1 MVSHSNIK
9 NNHSGDKV
17 IVTSSDNNSELRP
30 NGDDMAAT
38 TTSQTGLLVAN
49 DSSQSVIFQQSRGW
63 SRAIAW
69 GIMGLMVAVISWA
82 AMARIDEAIPAD
94 GKLEPLDGAKKIQ
107 APIGGVVKQ
116 IYVKNGDRVKAGD
129 LLLRLESTV
138 PQSQLAALASTKVS
152 LDAENRFYRSQMNPG
167 ATSSVN
173 VSNLRIQPEVLAL
186 TKSRTA
192 LVAENQL
199 YQSEM
204 SGRNPANLTP
214 VQQQRLQSNV
224 NELNTRLAVGK
235 LEVGQVQK
243 QISENRVRRQGLVNQ
258 LAGIGSNI
266 LSITA
271 EMSSGRD
278 GVIVALGQIDR
289 QISQN
294 QARISATQKTLKI
307 NQDIL
312 ADILPAGEAGAIA
325 AAQIKRQE
333 QEVINRASELE
344 QQIQEQSRLQLEK
357 NRLAAISKSDNQ
369 RQQQRSQEQQQLLKQ
384 RQSEISQLDQEY
396 ARLQLSASQGIEKL
410 NSNVAI
416 DRKDLFTQVANN
428 DKKIAEI
435 DSQLNKSIVE
445 NEKKITEITNQIT
458 QAQQNLKYQEI
469 RSPVAG
475 EVFELKAYPEG
486 VVNTNSPDALVQII
500 PSDEVMANVY
510 ITNRDIGFVKVGQ
523 PVDVRIDTFNFSE
536 FGDLKGTVEWIGSD
550 ALPPDQQNPYARFPA
565 KIKLV
570 QQSLVVKGESKKL
583 KAGSSVKVNI
593 KLRDRT
599 VISLFTDMFSK
610 QSDGLKNLR

>member
-1 MVSHSNIK
+1 MTSRSDIKSDHSASNLAPTSLPVTRTG
-9 NNHSGDKV
+9 SG
-17 IVTSSDNNSELRP
+17 L
-30 NGDDMAAT
+30 T
-38 TTSQTGLLVAN
+38 TTNGNGETAPLTASDT
-49 DSSQSVIFQQSRGW
+49 SQSVIFQQSGVW

-69 GIMGLMVAVISWA
+69 GIMGLVVAGISWA
-82 AMARIDEAIPAD
+82 ALARIEEAIPAD
-94 GKLEPLDGAKKIQ
+94 GKLEPLEGAKKIQ

-138 PQSQLAALASTKVS
+138 PQSQLTSLASTKNS
-152 LDAENRFYRSQMNPG
+152 LEAENKFYRSQMNPQ
-167 ATSSVN
+167 AVTPAN
-173 VSNLRIQPEVLAL
+173 TANLQIKPEILAL
-186 TKSRTA
+186 TKSRNA

-199 YQSEM
+199 YQSQM
-204 SGRNPANLTP
+204 SGQNQASLTP
-214 VQQQRLQSNV
+214 AQQQRLQSNM
-224 NELNTRLAVGK
+224 NELNSRLALGK

-258 LAGIGSNI
+258 LTGINSNI
-266 LSITA
+266 SSIEA
-271 EMSSGRD
+271 EIVSGQD
-278 GVIVALGQIDR
+278 GVRTSLSQIDR

-294 QARISATQKTLKI
+294 QARINATKKTLKI

-312 ADILPAGEAGAIA
+312 TDILPAGKAGAIA
-325 AAQIKRQE
+325 SSQIRRQE
-333 QEVINRASELE
+333 QEVITRASELE
-344 QQIQEQSRLQLEK
+344 QQLQEQSRLQLEK
-357 NRLAAISKSDNQ
+357 NRLTSTSRSDNQ
-369 RQQQRSQEQQQLLKQ
+369 RQQQRSQEQQQLIKQ
-384 RQSEISQLDQEY
+384 RQSEISQLDEEY
-396 ARLQLSASQGIEKL
+396 ARLQLSASQGTEKI

-416 DRKDLFTQVANN
+416 NRKDLFTQVANN
-428 DKKIAEI
+428 DKQIAEI

-445 NEKKITEITNQIT
+445 NEKKITEITNQTI

-475 EVFELKAYPEG
+475 EVFELNAYQDG
-486 VVNTNSPDALVQII
+486 VVNNNSTEALVQII
-500 PSDEVMANVY
+500 PSNDVIAKVY
-510 ITNRDIGFVKVGQ
+510 ITNKDIGFVKVGQ

-565 KIKLV
+565 KIKLAG
-570 QQSLVVKGESKKL
+570 QNLVVKGESKQL

-599 VISLFTDMFSK
+599 VLSLLTDMFSK

>member
-1 MVSHSNIK
+1 MTSRSEIKSDHSDSQLAATNLPARKAVSELTTANG
-9 NNHSGDKV
+9 NGE
-17 IVTSSDNNSELRP
+17 TSSV
-30 NGDDMAAT
+30 M
-38 TTSQTGLLVAN
+38 VN
-49 DSSQSVIFQQSRGW
+49 DTSQSVIFQQSGVW

-69 GIMGLMVAVISWA
+69 GIMGLMVTGITWA
-82 AMARIDEAIPAD
+82 ALARIEEAIPAD
-94 GKLEPLDGAKKIQ
+94 GKLEPLEGAKKIQ

-116 IYVKNGDRVKAGD
+116 IYVKNGDQVKAGD

-138 PQSQLAALASTKVS
+138 PQSQLTSLASTKAS
-152 LDAENRFYRSQMNPG
+152 LEAENKFYRSQM
-167 ATSSVN
+167 SSQAVPPVN
-173 VSNLRIQPEVLAL
+173 AANLQIKPEILAL
-186 TKSRTA
+186 TKSRNA

-199 YQSEM
+199 YQSQM
-204 SGRNPANLTP
+204 SGQNKASLTP
-214 VQQQRLQSNV
+214 AQQQRLQSNM
-224 NELNTRLAVGK
+224 NELNSRVALGK

-258 LAGIGSNI
+258 LAGIQSNI
-266 LSITA
+266 LSIDA
-271 EMSSGRD
+271 EIVSGQD
-278 GVIVALGQIDR
+278 GVQTSLSQIDR

-294 QARISATQKTLKI
+294 QARIAATKKTLKI

-312 ADILPAGEAGAIA
+312 ADILPAGKAGAIA
-325 AAQIKRQE
+325 SSQIRRQE
-333 QEVINRASELE
+333 QEVITRTSELE
-344 QQIQEQSRLQLEK
+344 QQLQEQSRLQLEK
-357 NRLAAISKSDNQ
+357 NRLTSTNKSDNQ
-369 RQQQRSQEQQQLLKQ
+369 RQQQRSQEQRQLVKQ
-384 RQSEISQLDQEY
+384 RQSEISQLDEEY
-396 ARLQLSASQGIEKL
+396 ARLQLSASQGIEKI
-410 NSNVAI
+410 NSSMAI

-428 DKKIAEI
+428 DKQIAEI

-445 NEKKITEITNQIT
+445 NEKKITEITNQTI

-475 EVFELKAYPEG
+475 EVFELQAYQDG
-486 VVNTNSPDALVQII
+486 VVNSNSTEALVQIV
-500 PSDEVMANVY
+500 PSTDVMAKVY
-510 ITNRDIGFVKVGQ
+510 ITNKDIGFVKVGQ

-565 KIKLV
+565 KIKLAA
-570 QQSLVVKGESKKL
+570 QKLVVKGEPKQL

-599 VISLFTDMFSK
+599 VMSLFTDMFSK

>member
-1 MVSHSNIK
+1 MTSRSDIKSDHSDAQLAPTTLPARNAVSGLTTVNGNGETASL
-9 NNHSGDKV
+9 
-17 IVTSSDNNSELRP
+17 TASD
-30 NGDDMAAT
+30 T
-38 TTSQTGLLVAN
+38 
-49 DSSQSVIFQQSRGW
+49 SQSVIFQQSGVW

-69 GIMGLMVAVISWA
+69 GIMGLMVAGISWA
-82 AMARIDEAIPAD
+82 ALARIDEAIPAD
-94 GKLEPLDGAKKIQ
+94 GKLEPLEGAKKIQ

-138 PQSQLAALASTKVS
+138 PQSQLTSLASTKNS
-152 LDAENRFYRSQMNPG
+152 LEAENKFYRSQMNPQ
-167 ATSSVN
+167 AVPPVN
-173 VSNLRIQPEVLAL
+173 AANLQIKPEILAL
-186 TKSRTA
+186 TKSRNT

-199 YQSEM
+199 YQSQM
-204 SGRNPANLTP
+204 SGQNKASLTP
-214 VQQQRLQSNV
+214 AQKQRLQSNM
-224 NELNTRLAVGK
+224 NELNTRVAVGK
-235 LEVGQVQK
+235 LEIGQVQK

-258 LAGIGSNI
+258 LAGIKSNI
-266 LSITA
+266 SSIDA
-271 EMSSGRD
+271 EMVSGQD
-278 GVIVALGQIDR
+278 GVRTSLSQIDR

-294 QARISATQKTLKI
+294 KARINATKMTLKI

-312 ADILPAGEAGAIA
+312 KDILPAAKAGAIA
-325 AAQIKRQE
+325 SAQVRRQE
-333 QEVINRASELE
+333 QEVITRISELE
-344 QQIQEQSRLQLEK
+344 QQLQEQGRLQLEK
-357 NRLAAISKSDNQ
+357 NRLTSTSKSDNQ
-369 RQQQRSQEQQQLLKQ
+369 RQQQRSQEQQQLIKQ
-384 RQSEISQLDQEY
+384 RQSEISQLDEEY
-396 ARLQLSASQGIEKL
+396 ARLQLSASQGAEKI
-410 NSNVAI
+410 NSNMAI

-428 DKKIAEI
+428 DKQIAEI

-445 NEKKITEITNQIT
+445 NEKKITEITNQTI

-475 EVFELKAYPEG
+475 EVFELQAYQDG
-486 VVNTNSPDALVQII
+486 VVNSNSTEALVQII
-500 PSDEVMANVY
+500 PSNDVIAKVY
-510 ITNRDIGFVKVGQ
+510 ITNKDIGFVKVGQ

-565 KIKLV
+565 KIKLAG
-570 QQSLVVKGESKKL
+570 QNLVVKGESKQL

-599 VISLFTDMFSK
+599 VLSLLTDMFSK